1 MIWKL
6 GKTGFLNPLVV
17 DILNHSIKNMS
28 DLYSRHEFCDTQN
41 VLLLNRCKYERYLNI
56 LWKNHGRNF
65 LMFQNL
71 LKFIINFGFSP
82 RQLVYVSFVKSLPT
96 KLSDFN
102 VGLLHHIYS
111 NAQNN
116 PTPIIPLKQ
125 SFFSFSSV
133 THRIPHGGAY
143 VFVQTFEDFET
154 QKWDLETMPC
164 DPF

>member
-1 MIWKL
+1 
-6 GKTGFLNPLVV
+6 
-17 DILNHSIKNMS
+17 
-28 DLYSRHEFCDTQN
+28 
-41 VLLLNRCKYERYLNI
+41 
-56 LWKNHGRNF
+56 
-65 LMFQNL
+65 MFQSL

-143 VFVQTFEDFET
+143 MSLCKHLRISKRRNEIWKQCPVIHSRPSFDFLNLLVDQIRELWVFKCEH
-154 QKWDLETMPC
+154 
-164 DPF
+164 